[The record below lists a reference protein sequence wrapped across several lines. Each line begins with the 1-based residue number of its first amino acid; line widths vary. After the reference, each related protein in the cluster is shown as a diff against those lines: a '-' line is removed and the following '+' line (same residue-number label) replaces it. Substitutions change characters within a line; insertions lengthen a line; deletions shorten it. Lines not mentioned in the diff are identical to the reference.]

1 MIFEQQTYCNASIAY
16 LESVCYINNKVAI
29 KPAICASDQVV
40 LRHAQRVY
48 SLIILMTF
56 RAKKWGVPA
65 EAQNSV
71 AEENVF

>member
-1 MIFEQQTYCNASIAY
+1 MIFGQSTYCNASIAY
-16 LESVCYINNKVAI
+16 LRGVCYNNKVAI

-56 RAKKWGVPA
+56 SAKK
-65 EAQNSV
+65 
-71 AEENVF
+71 